1 MRMVKFYF
9 FSEFFRIWA
18 LYSVRGQPTPP
29 DNKKQLFLFF
39 NFLFPFPFFAGE
51 ALSGTGSS
59 KALTMNEMDPEHTP
73 TKDRHLIKMKREHKA
88 ARTLGIIMGVFILCW
103 LPFFLWCVRFPISLK
118 LDTRTP
124 INSIQCPCPFCC
136 RYVIT
141 TLCGE
146 ELCPCPDSVVVL
158 LFWIGYFNSTL
169 NPLIY
174 AYFNRDFREA
184 FKKTLECMFCTW
196 WRDELS
202 PLDLNVRRTSLRYDT
217 RAKSVYSESY
227 LRQAPNDRR
236 ISPQLGES
244 L

>member
-9 FSEFFRIWA
+9 FCEFFRIWA

-39 NFLFPFPFFAGE
+39 NFLSPFPFFAGE

-124 INSIQCPCPFCC
+124 INSIQCPCPLSLLLQVRDNDAVRGGVVSVSWQRGRAPLLDRLLQFDAEPPDL
-136 RYVIT
+136 RVLQPGLPRGVQEDARMYVLHVVAGRVVT
-141 TLCGE
+141 AGPERAADESQVWHTSE
-146 ELCPCPDSVVVL
+146 ECL
-158 LFWIGYFNSTL
+158 
-169 NPLIY
+169 
-174 AYFNRDFREA
+174 
-184 FKKTLECMFCTW
+184 
-196 WRDELS
+196 
-202 PLDLNVRRTSLRYDT
+202 
-217 RAKSVYSESY
+217 
-227 LRQAPNDRR
+227 
-236 ISPQLGES
+236 LGELLTAGAQRS
-244 L
+244 TN